1 VVRLNKYLSMSGVC
15 SRRKADEEIKNGK
28 VIVNGKV
35 IKEPYYNVKERDE
48 VFYKGKKVERKEF
61 VYICINKPAGYVSTL
76 KDRHAEKKVVDLIP
90 EKYGRV
96 FPAGRLDK
104 DATGLL
110 VLTNDGN
117 FANLLTHPR
126 YQIDKEYEVIVNG
139 ILGRGDIETAKKG
152 VFDEGEK
159 LKIIDGKIVRKNK
172 NATTVRIILKEGKK
186 REIKR
191 IFKVLGYNVLKLK
204 RIRIGNIKLGNLKE
218 GNFKVIIPDKLFKGN
233 NKH

>member
-1 VVRLNKYLSMSGVC
+1 MRLNKYLSMCGVC

-28 VIVNGKV
+28 VIVNGKI
-35 IKEPYYNVKERDE
+35 IKEPYYNVKEGDE
-48 VFYKGKKVERKEF
+48 VFYRGKKIEKKEF
-61 VYICINKPAGYVSTL
+61 VYICINKPKGYISTL

-96 FPAGRLDK
+96 FPVGRLDK

-110 VLTNDGN
+110 ILTNDGN

-126 YQIDKEYEVIVNG
+126 YQIEKEYEVVVEG
-139 ILGRGDIETAKKG
+139 ILERGDIETAKKG
-152 VFDEGEK
+152 IVNEGEK
-159 LKIIDGKIVRKNK
+159 LKIIDGKIVRRTKN
-172 NATTVRIILKEGKK
+172 TTKLKIILKEGKK

-191 IFKVLGYNVLKLK
+191 IFKVLGYKVLKLK

-218 GNFKVIIPDKLFKGN
+218 GNFKIIFPDKLFEKD

>member
-1 VVRLNKYLSMSGVC
+1 MCGVC

-35 IKEPYYNVKERDE
+35 IKEPYYNVKEGDE
-48 VFYKGKKVERKEF
+48 VFYRGKKIERKEF

-76 KDRHAEKKVVDLIP
+76 KDRYAEKKVIDLIP

-104 DATGLL
+104 DTTGLL
-110 VLTNDGN
+110 ILTNDGN

-126 YQIDKEYEVIVNG
+126 YQIEKEYEVVVEG
-139 ILGRGDIETAKKG
+139 ILEKGDVERAKKG
-152 VFDEGEK
+152 VFNEGEK
-159 LKIIDGKIVRKNK
+159 LKIIDGKIVKK
-172 NATTVRIILKEGKK
+172 YGKTTIVRIILKEGKK

-218 GNFKVIIPDKLFKGN
+218 GQFRIFTPDKLWN
-233 NKH
+233 I

>member
-1 VVRLNKYLSMSGVC
+1 MVRLNKYLSMCGVC
-15 SRRKADEEIKNGK
+15 SRRKADVEIKKGK
-28 VIVNGKV
+28 VIVNGNV
-35 IKEPYYNVKERDE
+35 IKELYYNVKEGDE
-48 VFYKGKKVERKEF
+48 VFYRGKKIEKKKF

-76 KDRHAEKKVVDLIP
+76 KDKYAEKKVIDLIP

-110 VLTNDGN
+110 ILTNDGN

-126 YQIDKEYEVIVNG
+126 YQIEKEYEVVVEG
-139 ILGRGDIETAKKG
+139 ILGREDIETAKKG
-152 VFDEGEK
+152 LTDKGER
-159 LKIIDGKIVRKNK
+159 LKIIDGKIVRRTKNK
-172 NATTVRIILKEGKK
+172 TKLKIILKEGKK

-218 GNFKVIIPDKLFKGN
+218 GNFKIISQKLIN
-233 NKH
+233 EIINS

>member
-1 VVRLNKYLSMSGVC
+1 MRLNKYLSMCGVC

-35 IKEPYYNVKERDE
+35 IKEPYYNVKEGDE
-48 VFYKGKKVERKEF
+48 VFYKGKKIERKEF
-61 VYICINKPAGYVSTL
+61 VYICINKPAGYISTL
-76 KDRHAEKKVVDLIP
+76 KDKHAEKKVVDLIP

-96 FPAGRLDK
+96 FPVGRLDK

-110 VLTNDGN
+110 ILTNDGN
-117 FANLLTHPR
+117 FANFLTHPR
-126 YQIDKEYEVIVNG
+126 YQIEKEYEVIVSG
-139 ILGRGDIETAKKG
+139 ILKRGDIEAAKKG

-159 LKIIDGKIVRKNK
+159 LKIIDGKIVRRTK

-218 GNFKVIIPDKLFKGN
+218 GNFKIIFPDKLFKKN

>member
-1 VVRLNKYLSMSGVC
+1 VNEKVV
-15 SRRKADEEIKNGK
+15 
-28 VIVNGKV
+28 
-35 IKEPYYNVKERDE
+35 KEPYYDVKKEDE
-48 VFYKGKKVERKEF
+48 IFYRGKKIKKNEL
-61 VYICINKPAGYVSTL
+61 VYICLNKPAGYVSTL
-76 KDRHAEKKVVDLIP
+76 KDRYAEKKVIDLIP

-110 VLTNDGN
+110 ILTNDGN
-117 FANLLTHPR
+117 FANFLTHPR
-126 YQIDKEYEVIVNG
+126 YQIEKEYEVVIDG
-139 ILGRGDIETAKKG
+139 ILEKRGIEIAKKG
-152 VFDEGEK
+152 VFDKGER
-159 LKIIDGKIVRKNK
+159 LKIIDGKIVRRTKK
-172 NATTVRIILKEGKK
+172 ATIVRIILKEGKK

-218 GNFKVIIPDKLFKGN
+218 GDFKIIFPDKLFKKD